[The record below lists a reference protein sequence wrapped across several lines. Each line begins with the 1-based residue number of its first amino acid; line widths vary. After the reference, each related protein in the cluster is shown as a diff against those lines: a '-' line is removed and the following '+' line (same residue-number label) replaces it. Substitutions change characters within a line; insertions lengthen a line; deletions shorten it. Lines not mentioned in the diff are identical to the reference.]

1 MNYCLGMWL
10 HTRVQT
16 VRLSTMVK
24 VDTGREYCKTVT
36 MDQQEL
42 MKGNSNHDQWSGE
55 PAHRPAVIAIKDRK

>member
-1 MNYCLGMWL
+1 
-10 HTRVQT
+10 
-16 VRLSTMVK
+16 MVK